1 MLELH
6 LTQKQLPQTFVMA
19 ALVATLLWLPAG
31 ALLALFSRFM
41 LGTSVEAFVT
51 FGGRMN
57 EFVGVLAWW
66 ALAFLASLI
75 YAAFCMP
82 E

>member
-6 LTQKQLPQTFVMA
+6 LTQKQLPQMLVMA
-19 ALVATLLWLPAG
+19 ALVATLLWLPVG
-31 ALLALFSRFM
+31 ALLGLFAHFV
-41 LGTSVEAFVT
+41 LGMSVEAFVT
-51 FGGRMN
+51 FDGRMN
-57 EFVGVLAWW
+57 ELVGVLAWW

>member
-6 LTQKQLPQTFVMA
+6 LTWKQLPQMILMA
-19 ALVATLLWLPAG
+19 ALVATLLWVPLG
-31 ALLALFSRFM
+31 AALALFCYFVLGVPVEGFITFAGRFN
-41 LGTSVEAFVT
+41 AFV
-51 FGGRMN
+51 GI
-57 EFVGVLAWW
+57 LAWW

-75 YAAFCMP
+75 YSAFCMP